1 MHLGKNKTWELCNKK
16 HITTQCYF
24 FITLN
29 NRKARVM
36 IDYQEKHD
44 VKTHL
49 VFRNVFTVVSAASE
63 LTKLTISA
71 KMEGSRKCEAVLV
84 VHC

>member
-1 MHLGKNKTWELCNKK
+1 MHLGNKK
-16 HITTQCYF
+16 YHNSVLQC
-24 FITLN
+24 FIALN
-29 NRKARVM
+29 IRKVRVM
-36 IDYQEKHD
+36 IDYQEKQH

>member
-1 MHLGKNKTWELCNKK
+1 MHLGNKK
-16 HITTQCYF
+16 YHNSALL
-24 FITLN
+24 FIALN
-29 NRKARVM
+29 IRKVRVM

>member
-1 MHLGKNKTWELCNKK
+1 
-16 HITTQCYF
+16 
-24 FITLN
+24 
-29 NRKARVM
+29 M

-84 VHC
+84 VHCWMEGQPESNTECESSQNINPQLLK